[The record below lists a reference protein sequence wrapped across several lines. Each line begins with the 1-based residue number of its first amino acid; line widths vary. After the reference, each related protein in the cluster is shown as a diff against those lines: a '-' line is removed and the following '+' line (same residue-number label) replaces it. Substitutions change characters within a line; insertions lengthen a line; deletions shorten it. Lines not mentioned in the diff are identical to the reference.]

1 MISGKVLHE
10 LPPRS
15 LESHQMAASSQ
26 RKIASNRDNALHSTG
41 PRTAGGK
48 ARSKLNALK
57 HGLLSEQVVLP
68 GEDPRAFEAE
78 QAAWTSDWQPRSHTR
93 AILVERAA
101 ATSWRLRRCVRLEG
115 VRLQTLAEA
124 NLAVYD
130 RSVENRINGQ
140 IHHLRASPAETVSV
154 LMSDAPGI
162 EMLIDSWKDLADAAA
177 VPGAWTDLASHHDCM
192 LLLMGWEPEVG
203 YVETGPVA
211 ETSFRL
217 LITNDPEMGEHDDG
231 PLTPEEAENA
241 ASVVG
246 EHCQVMLADLAIARA
261 RCPDPDIERFAYV
274 DERSI
279 DCSDAGKSLQRY
291 ETTLDRSLRATISQ
305 LIQLE
310 KTGADL
316 AEDPDSLE
324 VAFVQPPAPNEPNA
338 IPSPAPNE
346 AKVEALEV
354 ASAPN
359 EPNGEVSRT
368 VRRDREGRIWPVE
381 GGPDRPTGDVPTG
394 IDQA

>member
-1 MISGKVLHE
+1 
-10 LPPRS
+10 
-15 LESHQMAASSQ
+15 MAASSE

-41 PRTAGGK
+41 PRTSGGK

-57 HGLLSEQVVLP
+57 HGLRSEQVVLP

-115 VRLQTLAEA
+115 VRLQTLAES
-124 NLAVYD
+124 NLVAYD
-130 RSVENRINGQ
+130 RSVENRINEQ
-140 IHHLRASPAETVSV
+140 IHHLRARPAETVAA
-154 LMSDAPGI
+154 LMSDARGV
-162 EMLIDSWKDLADAAA
+162 ETLIDTWKDLADAAA
-177 VPGAWTDLASHHDCM
+177 EPGAWRDLALHHDCM

-203 YVETGPVA
+203 YVEAGPVA

-231 PLTPEEAENA
+231 PFTAEEAENA
-241 ASVVG
+241 AAEMA

-261 RCPDPDIERFAYV
+261 QCPDPDIQRFAYV
-274 DERSI
+274 DERLI
-279 DCSDAGKSLQRY
+279 DISDAGKSLQRY

-316 AEDPDSLE
+316 AEDSDSLE
-324 VAFVQPPAPNEPNA
+324 VAAEEAPAPNEPNVIA
-338 IPSPAPNE
+338 IPAPNE
-346 AKVEALEV
+346 AKAEALEV

-368 VRRDREGRIWPVE
+368 VRRDREGRIWPVD
-381 GGPDRPTGDVPTG
+381 GGPDRPTGDVPAE